1 MSITFKPIN
10 SMQRVLYAIEPT
22 FEEKRATALKRM
34 KYALQ
39 IAMYTDAHSY
49 NLTVEAEGKLKDV
62 ITVYEQLPA
71 PVTTIPQNIDEY
83 YETTSPA
90 LVPDALIKHEKPF
103 DLPPRQYRAVS
114 VIFDITD
121 KVKAG
126 EYETV
131 FNLKNEKGEVVASCS
146 HTLTVKDVKL
156 PDTDL
161 VLTNWMHYDCIA
173 QKHKVKLFGEEF
185 YKVFASYL
193 KVYTEC
199 GYNMLLTPLF
209 TPPLDTKIGSER
221 QTAQLIDVI
230 KLKNGYDFDFSKFD
244 KFIKF
249 AKRNGIK
256 YFELSHLFT
265 QWGGN
270 ACPKIELNVG
280 KSNQE
285 RIFGWD
291 VPSTDIRYQDF
302 LTAFIPK
309 LIERLKKLGI
319 DKCSYFHL
327 TDEPNDKHIEKYT
340 ELREFTKALIG
351 DMPTMDAMSHYEYY
365 EKGLVDVPVPE
376 IDVYKPFKENGVY
389 PLFVYN
395 CCNPSW
401 GNYSNRFLSMPLHR
415 TRIIGAQL
423 YQTGVQGY
431 LHWGYNFYNARLSV
445 CEIDPYRVTDANAG
459 FPSGDGFI
467 VYPIKGGATHSLRSV
482 AGFEA
487 FDDYR
492 ILKYAEK
499 VLGKEKVDGMLKDY
513 GLEGYNAYAHSAQ
526 AHFDFMQKVISVL

>member
-1 MSITFKPIN
+1 MSILLTPIN
-10 SMQRVLYAIEPT
+10 SMQRVLYATKPS
-22 FEEKRATALKRM
+22 FEEKSATTLKRM

-39 IAMYTDAHSY
+39 IAMYSDTHSY
-49 NLTVEAEGKLKDV
+49 NLTMEAEGKLKEV
-62 ITVYEQLPA
+62 ITLYEQLPA
-71 PVTTIPQNIDEY
+71 PVTTIPQTIDEY

-90 LVPDALIKHEKPF
+90 LVPDALIKHENTF
-103 DLPPRQYRAVS
+103 DLPARQYRAIS

-146 HTLTVKDVKL
+146 HTLTVKEVKL
-156 PDTDL
+156 HDTDL

-193 KVYTEC
+193 KVFTEC

-221 QTAQLIDVI
+221 QTAQLIKVI
-230 KLKNGYDFDFSKFD
+230 KNKNGYEFDFSAFD
-244 KFIKF
+244 KFVKF

-270 ACPKIELNVG
+270 ACPKIIATVEG
-280 KSNQE
+280 KQE

-291 VPSTDIRYQDF
+291 IPSTDIRYQDF

-327 TDEPNDKHIEKYT
+327 TDEPNEKHIEKYT
-340 ELREFTKALIG
+340 ELRGFVKALIG

-365 EKGLVDVPVPE
+365 EKGLVDIPVPE
-376 IDVYKPFKENGVY
+376 IDTYKPFKDNGVY
-389 PLFVYN
+389 PLFTYN
-395 CCNPSW
+395 CCNPSG

-431 LHWGYNFYNARLSV
+431 LHWGFNFYNARLSV
-445 CEIDPYRVTDANAG
+445 GEIDPYCNTDANAG

-492 ILKYAEK
+492 VLKHAEK
-499 VLGKEKVDGMLKDY
+499 VLGKEKVDMLIKEY
-513 GLEGYNAYAHSAQ
+513 GLEGYDVYPHSAQ
-526 AHFDFMQKVISVL
+526 AHFEFMQKVISLL

>member
-1 MSITFKPIN
+1 MSIQLKPIN
-10 SMQRVLYAIEPT
+10 SMQRVLYAKEPT
-22 FEEKRATALKRM
+22 FVESEATTLKRM

-49 NLTVEAEGKLKDV
+49 NLTMEVEGKLKDV
-62 ITVYEQLPA
+62 TTVYEQLPV
-71 PVTTIPQNIDEY
+71 PVTTIPQTIDEY
-83 YETTSPA
+83 YETFAPT
-90 LVPDALIKHEKPF
+90 LVPDALIRHEKSF
-103 DLPPRQYRAVS
+103 DLPPRQYRALS
-114 VIFDITD
+114 VIFDISE
-121 KVKAG
+121 KVNAG
-126 EYETV
+126 TYETV
-131 FNLKNEKGEVVASCS
+131 FNLKNENGEVVASCL
-146 HTLTVKDVKL
+146 HTLTIKDVKL

-173 QKHKVKLFGEEF
+173 QKHNVKLFSNSF

-193 KVYTEC
+193 QVFTQS
-199 GYNMLLTPLF
+199 GYNMLLVPLF

-221 QTAQLIDVI
+221 QTAQLIKI
-230 KLKNGYDFDFSKFD
+230 NKNKDGYTFDFSAFER
-244 KFIKF
+244 FIKF
-249 AKRNGIK
+249 AKSKGIK

-270 ACPKIELNVG
+270 ACPKIIAQVNG
-280 KSNQE
+280 KQE
-285 RIFGWD
+285 KIFGWD
-291 VPSTDIRYQDF
+291 IPSTDIRYQEF
-302 LTAFIPK
+302 LTAFIPQ

-327 TDEPNDKHIEKYT
+327 TDEPNEKHLEKYT
-340 ELREFTKALIG
+340 ELRTFIKALIG
-351 DMPTMDAMSHYEYY
+351 DMSTMDAMSHYEYY
-365 EKGLVDVPVPE
+365 EKGLVDIPVSE
-376 IDVYKPFKENGVY
+376 IDAYKPFKNNGVN

-415 TRIIGAQL
+415 TRIIGVQL

-445 CEIDPYRVTDANAG
+445 GEINPYSNTDANAG

-467 VYPIKGGATHSLRSV
+467 VYPVKGGATHSLRSV

-499 VLGKEKVDGMLKDY
+499 VLGKEKVNELIKEY
-513 GLEGYNAYAHSAQ
+513 GLDGYDVYPHSAC
-526 AHFDFMQKVISVL
+526 AHFDFMQKVVSLL